1 MRSDGLNKNVQ
12 AYGGNAEGIV
22 NVPDASTYTVLAA
35 DSGKVHIMP
44 DLTASCTIT
53 LPTEKAGLTF
63 KFWYCAA
70 AIDAH
75 NWVINTSGNSNY
87 YVGGVGHADTT
98 ADDNAESLFS
108 VGNSNSALTIVKPG
122 TGSWVEIVCDGLLWY
137 LCGMVVGADIPTI
150 ADQ

>member
-1 MRSDGLNKNVQ
+1 MRSDTLNSNSNS
-12 AYGGNAEGIV
+12 YGGNAEGIV
-22 NVPDASTYTVLAA
+22 NVADATTYTVLAA

-44 DLTASCTIT
+44 DLTATCTIT

-108 VGNSNSALTIVKPG
+108 DGNSNSALTIVKPG

>member
-108 VGNSNSALTIVKPG
+108 DGNSNSALTIVKPG
-122 TGSWVEIVCDGLLWY
+122 TGSWAEIVCDGLLWY

>member
-53 LPTEKAGLTF
+53 LPTEKAGLTY

-108 VGNSNSALTIVKPG
+108 DGNSNSALTIVKPG

>member
-1 MRSDGLNKNVQ
+1 MRADVLNKNSQV
-12 AYGGNAEGIV
+12 YGGNAEGIV
-22 NVPDASTYTVLAA
+22 NVPDAATYTVLAA

-108 VGNSNSALTIVKPG
+108 DGNSNSALTIVKPG
-122 TGSWVEIVCDGLLWY
+122 TGSWVEVVCDGLLWY
-137 LCGMVVGADIPTI
+137 LNGMVVGADIPTI

>member
-44 DLTASCTIT
+44 DLTATCTIT

-75 NWVINTSGNSNY
+75 NLVINTSGNSNY

-108 VGNSNSALTIVKPG
+108 DGNSNSALTIVKPG

>member
-1 MRSDGLNKNVQ
+1 MRSDIINNNSK

-22 NVPDASTYTVLAA
+22 NVPDAATYTVLAA
-35 DSGKVHIMP
+35 DSGKVHVMP
-44 DLTASCTIT
+44 DLTATCTIT

-75 NWVINTSGNSNY
+75 NWVINTTGNSNY

-98 ADDNAESLFS
+98 ADDNAESLFAD
-108 VGNSNSALTIVKPG
+108 GNSESALTIVKPG

-137 LCGMVVGADIPTI
+137 LNGMVVGADIPTI